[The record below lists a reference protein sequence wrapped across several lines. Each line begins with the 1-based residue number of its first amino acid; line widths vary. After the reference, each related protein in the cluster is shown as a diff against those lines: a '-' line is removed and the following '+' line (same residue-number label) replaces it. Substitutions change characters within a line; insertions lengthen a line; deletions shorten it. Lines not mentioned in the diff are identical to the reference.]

1 MAIKFNPF
9 TGKLD
14 VVDDQTGDF
23 SSVELDLGTA
33 IAPSI
38 SFNGDP
44 NTGIYSPG
52 ANEVAI
58 STSGSGRLFVDSSGN
73 VGVNV
78 SAGAVSSNELLLVG
92 NKAIR
97 WQHATDGTQY
107 GDIYTDTSSNIVF
120 RNGASSTE
128 RLRITSDGKLGLGTS
143 TPSSA
148 LDVAGAISLGAVAL
162 PSAGTAR
169 IFSRNTD
176 SNLYIQTG
184 SGNTLNLLDDSQNTM
199 ASFGASTVTLQTGNS
214 PRLTI
219 DSSGNVG
226 IGTAS
231 PDQLL
236 HLSSAGFPTIRVTDA
251 DNSTYFDIAN
261 SDGDIILKADE
272 GNTFA
277 DSAIRFNIDSSE
289 KFRCDSSGRLL
300 VGTSTAPTGSNTQ
313 YTKLGAFGNSSNNTA
328 SFLSVSYGSPAT
340 SLSAGI
346 GIGRIFFGDTAAA
359 EFASISAETDGST
372 GASDYPGRL
381 VFATTAD
388 GASSPTERMRIRS
401 NGNLQFNYTGD
412 NLPGNGNTE
421 TGAVFERVSD
431 GASLFISRNS
441 NIAGRFNRNTDGS
454 IHDFRRSGSSV
465 GSISVTTTATAYNTS
480 SDYRLKEN
488 VVDLTGAIDRVNQLQ
503 VRRFNFIADPGTTV
517 DGFLAHEAQAVVPEA
532 VHGTKDEVDADG
544 NPVYQG
550 IDQSKLVPLLTAALQ
565 EALAK
570 IETLEQRLNDAG
582 IA

>member
-388 GASSPTERMRIRS
+388 GASSPTERMRINQVGRVLIGTTTDPGYQLGVVGS
-401 NGNLQFNYTGD
+401 NSYAFGVRQDTGNWTYPVATFHSNFSVGD
-412 NLPGNGNTE
+412 NKLVDFYTD
-421 TGAVFERVSD
+421 TS
-431 GASLFISRNS
+431 S
-441 NIAGRFNRNTDGS
+441 NRGS
-454 IHDFRRSGSSV
+454 ITYNRGGGV
-465 GSISVTTTATAYNTS
+465 IAYNTT
-480 SDYRLKEN
+480 SDYRSKTLLGDVENPGQTIDALKVYRGVMN
-488 VVDLTGAIDRVNQLQ
+488 GA
-503 VRRFNFIADPGTTV
+503 TV
-517 DGFLAHEAQAVVPEA
+517 ERPMLVAHEAEVVAPYCVTGEKDAV
-532 VHGTKDEVDADG
+532 DDDG
-544 NPVYQG
+544 NPIYQQM
-550 IDQSKLVPLLTAALQ
+550 DHQVLVPLLIAEIQQLRARVAAL
-565 EALAK
+565 EGA
-570 IETLEQRLNDAG
+570 
-582 IA
+582 